1 MISKVKNAMSTLV
14 GGMMPHGHHHHHHHH
29 HNHHSGGG
37 QPCGPDSLP
46 PRFPYGRPDFLD
58 LTPEL
63 LQYSTEHASRPVLTL
78 KRDSRLPW
86 RTGYAEVINAGKSM
100 LNEDQAS
107 CEKVFVKKPSGK
119 HRNSSMLEDNGDGTG
134 IPLHF
139 WGVFDG
145 HAGSGAAIMASK
157 LLHRLIRDRLG
168 EICHLLENPTSAP
181 PICLAKNGSPYP
193 ADAKKGAA
201 QDAEDADAV
210 TDSSVRFHMEKVVSL
225 ESLVMGVIETAFTQ
239 MDDLI
244 EKEKASYAISGGCCA
259 LAAIHLMGKL
269 YVANA
274 GDSRAIIIRNN
285 EVIPMTNEFTPES
298 ERQRLQYLG
307 FLRPELLG
315 NEFTHIEFPRRIQHS
330 ELGKKMLYRDHTM
343 TGWAYKMI
351 VEDDLKFPLIYGE
364 GKKARVMATIGVTRG
379 LGDHDLKVYNSNIY
393 IKPFLSCVPEVKVYN
408 VDENKHGPDDVLVM
422 GTDGLWDV
430 TTDRE
435 AADAVSAYLSGCDPS
450 DPMRYTLAAQDL
462 LMRSRGVL
470 KERGWRLPNER
481 LGSGDD
487 ITVFVIP
494 LARPEA
500 ET

>member
-1 MISKVKNAMSTLV
+1 MMISKVKNAMSNLV
-14 GGMMPHGHHHHHHHH
+14 GGMMPHGHHHHHH
-29 HNHHSGGG
+29 NHHPGGGG
-37 QPCGPDSLP
+37 QAGGQDGLP
-46 PRFPYGRPDFLD
+46 PRFPYGRPDFLE

-107 CEKVFVKKPSGK
+107 CEKLFVRKPSGK
-119 HRNSSMLEDNGDGTG
+119 HRNSTLLDDNGDGTG

-157 LLHRLIRDRLG
+157 LLHRLIRDGLG
-168 EICHLLENPTSAP
+168 EICHLLENPSSTP
-181 PICLAKNGSPYP
+181 PICLAKNGSPYQ
-193 ADAKKGAA
+193 AEAKKGAT
-201 QDAEDADAV
+201 QEAEDPDAV
-210 TDSSVRFHMEKVVSL
+210 CDSSVRFHMEKVISL
-225 ESLVMGVIETAFTQ
+225 ESLVMGVIETAFKQ

-259 LAAIHLMGKL
+259 LAAINLMGKL

-343 TGWAYKMI
+343 TGWAYKTI

-393 IKPFLSCVPEVKVYN
+393 IKPFLSCVPEVMVYN
-408 VDENKHGPDDVLVM
+408 LDENKHGPDDVLVM

-435 AADAVSAYLSGCDPS
+435 VADAVSAYLTCCDPS

-470 KERGWRLPNER
+470 KERGWRLPNDK

-487 ITVFVIP
+487 ITVFIIP
-494 LARPEA
+494 LAGHES